1 MVGLFLNSPFCSIHK
16 RVFFSNTTLSWLL
29 LLYNVLKLNSV
40 SSTLFILLYI
50 HFIIIFLNIYK
61 KFCWNFDLDYI
72 DLLMLLLSRFS
83 RVWLCATPRNIAI
96 ILSSLPIINLVHLF
110 YLFVLCFFFTYV
122 LELLSNRFRPQ
133 SARFIA

>member
-1 MVGLFLNSPFCSIHK
+1 MVGLFLNSPFCSTHK
-16 RVFFSNTTLSWLL
+16 WVFFSNTTLSWLL

-50 HFIIIFLNIYK
+50 NFRIIFLNIYK

-72 DLLMLLLSRFS
+72 DLLLLLLLSHFS
-83 RVWLCATPRNIAI
+83 RVRLCATPRNIAI

-110 YLFVLCFFFTYV
+110 YLFDLFFFHLCFRASIRQIQAT
-122 LELLSNRFRPQ
+122 EC
-133 SARFIA
+133 